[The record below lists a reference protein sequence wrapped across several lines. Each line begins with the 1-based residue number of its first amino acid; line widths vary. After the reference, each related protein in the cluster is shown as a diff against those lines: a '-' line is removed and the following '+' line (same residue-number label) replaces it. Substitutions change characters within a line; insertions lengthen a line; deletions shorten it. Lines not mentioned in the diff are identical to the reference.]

1 MTIPAWF
8 ILCIAALFFL
18 FGAHPD
24 GVMPASADQ
33 GRPTLQTPAPDQWL
47 YQGIYIDKYAEMAGD
62 VAKEND
68 LLRWCQNYHFNVLTL
83 YGMGTVLRSPKLH
96 PALADFIRRA
106 KTSYGIKQV
115 SAVVTKAATVTSL
128 IDPYNNDR
136 GNSRGRLDYTNLELE
151 WWNKAADFETYD
163 ADLQQMQEW
172 GRRQSPA
179 VPNEEYIGWFK
190 NPEGED
196 SLMAARLVQHSA
208 RILVHGYQKSFT
220 FSYLQ
225 SRLDWIGRAARAQGK
240 IMPVIIIFS
249 PKQEFSYDYFAGHS
263 FDDAWQWVTAA
274 FRDAQFPGKD
284 NIQLIGY
291 QIYNQTYARQ
301 CKP

>member
-1 MTIPAWF
+1 MTIPARF
-8 ILCIAALFFL
+8 IICIAAVFL
-18 FGAHPD
+18 YAGTQPER
-24 GVMPASADQ
+24 VKPARADQ
-33 GRPTLQTPAPDQWL
+33 GRPLLQTAVQAQWL
-47 YQGIYIDKYAEMAGD
+47 YRGIYVDKYAEMAGD

-68 LLRWCQNYHFNVLTL
+68 FLRWCQKYDFNVLTL
-83 YGMGTVLRSPKLH
+83 YGMGKVLRSPPLR

-106 KTSYGIKQV
+106 KGTYGIGQV
-115 SAVVTKAATVTSL
+115 SAVVTKAVTVTDL
-128 IDPYNNDR
+128 IDSYNNDR
-136 GNSRGRLDYTNLELE
+136 SNSLSRFDYTNLELE
-151 WWNKAADFETYD
+151 WWNNATDFENYD
-163 ADLQQMQEW
+163 ADLQQMQQW
-172 GRRQSPA
+172 GKKQSPV

-196 SLMAARLVQHSA
+196 SLMASRLVQHSS
-208 RILVHGYQKSFT
+208 RILVHDYQPNFT

-249 PKQEFSYDYFAGHS
+249 PRQEFSAEYFKAHS
-263 FDDAWQWVTAA
+263 FGDAWQWVTAA

-284 NIQLIGY
+284 HVQLIGY
-291 QIYNQTYARQ
+291 QIYNQTYARE